1 MVATPPTT
9 TQQHALA
16 YAGIPFASLSFLS
29 SCYVIH
35 HLLYQQ
41 PHKLKRL
48 YHRLVLAM
56 NFAALPFAIANIWG
70 TWAVPE
76 DTPYFAGAVGNVNTC
91 TSQGFIKMMFSL
103 TVATYYASLILSAF
117 MGIRNNF
124 KEEEYA
130 WIELPIHVIAYCIP
144 CGIASTI
151 AATDN
156 FNPSA
161 TGCWYAKTPRGCD
174 SDPNVDCVR
183 GQDIKL
189 VGYILWFTTIFVY
202 FIFPALVVL
211 FMYCWMKKNICCD
224 LEKTSI
230 VMANP
235 NGSGMAIIQEEAKKD
250 MMHSFSLQI
259 ALYLFSSLS
268 TWVVILISNLY
279 QLLTGTLLYNLA
291 ILGWCIFALQ
301 GFVFMVVYFTLQRMG
316 RQPKGDSNSR
326 MFRQKHAASQASQ
339 VNVQSSHGDD
349 VSLSR
354 VFETGLSVDD
364 IRSTNTGY
372 TQRETE
378 HPTEHTSNNLRES
391 FNFNVFDGASDQENP
406 LVRFFDQGDSED
418 DSAPNVGDRPRRNEE
433 FELTD
438 RRNGQERIY
447 ITI

>member
-1 MVATPPTT
+1 MVTTPPTT
-9 TQQHALA
+9 TQQNAMA
-16 YAGIPFASLSFLS
+16 YAGIPFASLTFLS

-35 HLLYQQ
+35 HLLYAKPQ
-41 PHKLKRL
+41 KLKRL

-56 NFAALPFAIANIWG
+56 NFAALPFAFANIWG
-70 TWAVPE
+70 TWAVPS
-76 DTPYFAGAVGNVNTC
+76 DTPYFTGAMGNVNTC
-91 TSQGFIKMMFSL
+91 TSQGFVKMMFSL
-103 TVATYYASLILSAF
+103 TVATYYASLILQAF

-130 WIELPIHVIAYCIP
+130 WIELPIHVVAYCVP
-144 CGIASTI
+144 CAIASMI
-151 AATDN
+151 AATEN

-161 TGCWYAKTPRGCD
+161 NGCWYAKVPRGCD

-189 VGYILWFTTIFVY
+189 VGYIVWFTTIFVY
-202 FIFPALVVL
+202 FVFPALVVF
-211 FMYCWMKKNICCD
+211 FMYCWMKRHICCD
-224 LEKTSI
+224 EKTST

-235 NGSGMAIIQEEAKKD
+235 NGSGMAIIREEAKKD

-259 ALYLFSSLS
+259 AVYLFSSLS

-316 RQPKGDSNSR
+316 SRPKGDSNSR
-326 MFRQKHAASQASQ
+326 IFRLKYAATSQASQ
-339 VNVQSSHGDD
+339 LNIQSSSDGDL
-349 VSLSR
+349 SSSR

-364 IRSTNTGY
+364 IRSTNTAY
-372 TQRETE
+372 TQRETD
-378 HPTEHTSNNLRES
+378 HPTEHTINNLKES
-391 FNFNVFDGASDQENP
+391 FNFNVFDGASDPENP
-406 LVRFFDQGDSED
+406 LARFFDQVDSED
-418 DSAPNVGDRPRRNEE
+418 DSAPNVRNRSRRNEE
-433 FELTD
+433 FELSD